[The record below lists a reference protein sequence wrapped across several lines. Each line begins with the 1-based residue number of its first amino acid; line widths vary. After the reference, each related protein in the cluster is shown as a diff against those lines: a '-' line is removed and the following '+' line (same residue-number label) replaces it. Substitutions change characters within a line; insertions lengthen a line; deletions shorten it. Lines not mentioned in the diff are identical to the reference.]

1 MELNVTEV
9 LLEHLSERM
18 KMYKFSKRS
27 LDNLKNV
34 DQRLVDICN
43 ELIKEID
50 FTVIEGYRTLERQKE
65 LFDTGFSKIDGI
77 KKKGKHNYSPSLAI
91 DIIPYKKG
99 HNPFD
104 GSEESTKMFKELNK
118 AFDKVA
124 KKLGIKYEWG
134 GNWKTFV
141 DLPHYQV

>member
-1 MELNVTEV
+1 
-9 LLEHLSERM
+9 
-18 KMYKFSKRS
+18 MYKFSKRS

-104 GSEESTKMFKELNK
+104 GSVESTKMFKELNK
-118 AFDKVA
+118 SFDKVA
-124 KKLGIKYEWG
+124 KKLGIKYESG
-134 GNWKTFV
+134 PGALGVERASSSSAGNIGAAV
-141 DLPHYQV
+141 CR

>member
-1 MELNVTEV
+1 
-9 LLEHLSERM
+9 
-18 KMYKFSKRS
+18 MYKFSERS

-118 AFDKVA
+118 SFDKVA

>member
-1 MELNVTEV
+1 M
-9 LLEHLSERM
+9 LEHLSERM